1 MDYLLELTWRALANW
16 QAPGFNKPQR
26 SGLIRT
32 CPDRSTGS
40 KPLDHVILDGVSH
53 LILKR
58 VPRGILKRPIDR
70 TARVALRDRRIRRRL
85 AYIEHEHRSHR
96 FFRSIHAAFVWS
108 LAQGN
113 QVSSLRH
120 CARPGMLKSPGQFP
134 PTHTA
139 LAAHI
144 HTHDRTE
151 GLSRFQSPTSSGYS
165 LHHHSHSRRFSGE
178 QRDDCACHRRQ
189 L

>member
-1 MDYLLELTWRALANW
+1 MNYLFGVWGVTLANW

-26 SGLIRT
+26 SGSIRT
-32 CPDRSTGS
+32 CPERSTGS
-40 KPLDHVILDGVSH
+40 KPLEDLTLGGVS
-53 LILKR
+53 LEILMSILKR
-58 VPRGILKRPIDR
+58 VLKGILKRISR
-70 TARVALRDRRIRRRL
+70 NRSSRL